1 MRSLLLLLGGVS
13 ACVLLGI
20 GSILKMQTVS
30 DLNDKELIVVV
41 HAKLHGFTTS
51 RAILEESLDSRVG
64 DLDQMDQSVTSL
76 IRDLKN
82 ADCPNAKSRRALLLE
97 ENILER
103 VRELVVFRKS
113 CEQSLHSATS
123 DPLRENPLAGGI
135 ELQANQM
142 PSAEGKS
149 ETVDQ
154 SVIAKRMEELKQQN
168 AQVRSLIIPAGG
180 IFLQQVHEDA
190 GRRPVTGSNPK
201 FSVISINW
209 MDCWQRPC
217 CEFL

>member
-1 MRSLLLLLGGVS
+1 
-13 ACVLLGI
+13 
-20 GSILKMQTVS
+20 MQTVS

-41 HAKLHGFTTS
+41 QAKLHGFTTS
-51 RAILEESLDSRVG
+51 RAILEESLDSTVG

-82 ADCPNAKSRRALLLE
+82 ADCRNAKSHRALLLE

-149 ETVDQ
+149 ETVNQ
-154 SVIAKRMEELKQQN
+154 SVIAKRIEELKQQN
-168 AQVRSLIIPAGG
+168 AQVKSSDNTRRRNLFAAGARG
-180 IFLQQVHEDA
+180 RWAETSHRIKSQIFGDLHQLDGLLA
-190 GRRPVTGSNPK
+190 TA
-201 FSVISINW
+201 
-209 MDCWQRPC
+209 M
-217 CEFL
+217 L

>member
-1 MRSLLLLLGGVS
+1 M
-13 ACVLLGI
+13 LLGI

-41 HAKLHGFTTS
+41 QAKLHGFTTS

-113 CEQSLHSATS
+113 CEQSLHSANS

-154 SVIAKRMEELKQQN
+154 SIIAKRMEELKRQN
-168 AQVRSLIIPAGG
+168 AQVRSSDNTRRRNLFAAGARG
-180 IFLQQVHEDA
+180 RWAETSHRIKSQIFDDLHQLDGLLA
-190 GRRPVTGSNPK
+190 TA
-201 FSVISINW
+201 
-209 MDCWQRPC
+209 M
-217 CEFL
+217 L

>member
-1 MRSLLLLLGGVS
+1 
-13 ACVLLGI
+13 
-20 GSILKMQTVS
+20 MQTVS

-41 HAKLHGFTTS
+41 HANLHGFTTS

-113 CEQSLHSATS
+113 CEQSLHSANS

-154 SVIAKRMEELKQQN
+154 SISETVDQSIIAKRMEELKQQN
-168 AQVRSLIIPAGG
+168 AQVRSSDNTRRRNLFAAGARG
-180 IFLQQVHEDA
+180 RWAETSHRIKSQIFDDLHQLDGLLA
-190 GRRPVTGSNPK
+190 TA
-201 FSVISINW
+201 
-209 MDCWQRPC
+209 M
-217 CEFL
+217 L

>member
-1 MRSLLLLLGGVS
+1 M
-13 ACVLLGI
+13 
-20 GSILKMQTVS
+20 
-30 DLNDKELIVVV
+30 VVQ
-41 HAKLHGFTTS
+41 AKLHGFTTS

-168 AQVRSLIIPAGG
+168 AQVRSSDNTRRRNLFAAGARG
-180 IFLQQVHEDA
+180 RWAETSHRIKSQIFGDLHQLDGLLA
-190 GRRPVTGSNPK
+190 TA
-201 FSVISINW
+201 
-209 MDCWQRPC
+209 M
-217 CEFL
+217 L

>member
-41 HAKLHGFTTS
+41 QAKLHGFTTS
-51 RAILEESLDSRVG
+51 RAILEESLDSTVG

-82 ADCPNAKSRRALLLE
+82 ADCRNAKSHRALLLE

-149 ETVDQ
+149 ETVNQ
-154 SVIAKRMEELKQQN
+154 SVIAKRIEELKQQN
-168 AQVRSLIIPAGG
+168 AQVKSSDNTRRRNLFAAGARG
-180 IFLQQVHEDA
+180 RWAETSHRIKSQIFGDLHQLDGLLA
-190 GRRPVTGSNPK
+190 TA
-201 FSVISINW
+201 
-209 MDCWQRPC
+209 M
-217 CEFL
+217 L

>member
-168 AQVRSLIIPAGG
+168 AQVRSSDNTRRRNLFAAGARG
-180 IFLQQVHEDA
+180 RWAETSHRIKSQIFDDLHQLDGLLA
-190 GRRPVTGSNPK
+190 TA
-201 FSVISINW
+201 
-209 MDCWQRPC
+209 M
-217 CEFL
+217 L